1 MISVLDGVWW
11 CCWSQAQIALF
22 PLPTGYEAELIL
34 EQIWMRLQK
43 QTSVRS
49 GSCPV
54 TGLLLYR
61 LSYPGPTVLIIG
73 LTLE

>member
-1 MISVLDGVWW
+1 MISVLDGGW
-11 CCWSQAQIALF
+11 CWCQAQIALF

-34 EQIWMRLQK
+34 EQIWTRLRK
-43 QTSVRS
+43 QTPVRS

-61 LSYPGPTVLIIG
+61 LSYPGPTVLITTC